1 MAENMQEILARSMLS
16 SKNLSYA
23 IYRKENDGLAIF
35 IDMEASRTLKIHHQI
50 LTKKWARPIYKNKL
64 FFAQ

>member
-1 MAENMQEILARSMLS
+1 MLS